1 MKKADIE
8 KQAERI
14 TSLFSY
20 RAGYSTPKEAYVD
33 GALWVIAQ
41 IQDWIEERAKE
52 PIPEHDA
59 QCDFEDGF
67 KRGLD
72 AVDMFLDLEN

>member
-20 RAGYSTPKEAYVD
+20 RAGYSTPKDAYIE
-33 GALWVIAQ
+33 GARWMIAH
-41 IQDWIEERAKE
+41 ISDWIEERVE
-52 PIPEHDA
+52 QPFPSHDQ
-59 QCDFEDGF
+59 QCDWEDGF
-67 KRGLD
+67 LCGLY
-72 AVDMFLDLEN
+72 AVNAYLDIED